1 MPRNFGS
8 YRLNTE
14 LNNINHHLSF
24 SNIQQNNFFEDEEED
39 VPQDINHESTIFDAE
54 EYYNY
59 NLILNAYFNR
69 QLGRNLTYDILKDK
83 IDTLFENEKNGILEE
98 KEDILKGI
106 KNFNL
111 FRESYLKQKRIKKE
125 ELRKLYLDEKE
136 DNDNTQEKKEEIQIE
151 FSTGEIIKEDKKIF
165 VKYPSSILAACI
177 NNKIS
182 LPKRKNSIFL
192 DRNYS
197 DFKLVLYF
205 LKKSKLPKFKNIS
218 EENSFFKELDFWK
231 IPIKYSTKKYLQ
243 FDLVFTPSFFKID
256 KSLTYLTKLN
266 NFHGITLLNKS
277 LKATS
282 PYIEFIIYSREP
294 FKIKKK
300 FFLGLVDKKKFNKG
314 HINCSFEDKS
324 APFVFYWDVYQNL
337 IIKNKKQFFEM
348 DQSCFCSLNNYE
360 IKIGMKYDQKNRT
373 IILYRNDIEL
383 NLEIKNIEPGLTPA
397 IELDLDEC
405 RIQLLQNNE
414 HQDLF
419 YL

>member
-24 SNIQQNNFFEDEEED
+24 SNIQQNIFLEDEEED
-39 VPQDINHESTIFDAE
+39 VPQEINHESTIFDAE

-69 QLGRNLTYDILKDK
+69 QLRRNLTYDILKEK

-182 LPKRKNSIFL
+182 LPKRKIQ
-192 DRNYS
+192 
-197 DFKLVLYF
+197 YF
-205 LKKSKLPKFKNIS
+205 
-218 EENSFFKELDFWK
+218 
-231 IPIKYSTKKYLQ
+231 
-243 FDLVFTPSFFKID
+243 
-256 KSLTYLTKLN
+256 
-266 NFHGITLLNKS
+266 
-277 LKATS
+277 
-282 PYIEFIIYSREP
+282 
-294 FKIKKK
+294 
-300 FFLGLVDKKKFNKG
+300 
-314 HINCSFEDKS
+314 
-324 APFVFYWDVYQNL
+324 
-337 IIKNKKQFFEM
+337 
-348 DQSCFCSLNNYE
+348 
-360 IKIGMKYDQKNRT
+360 
-373 IILYRNDIEL
+373 
-383 NLEIKNIEPGLTPA
+383 
-397 IELDLDEC
+397 
-405 RIQLLQNNE
+405 
-414 HQDLF
+414 
-419 YL
+419 